1 MLLGMRQSPGP
12 TEASW
17 RFAAG
22 SGGAGLRP
30 MDNAAPLAPC
40 CAHSAEV
47 SKVKL
52 LKVKH
57 QVKRG
62 EGSSLE
68 SRAFT
73 SPRLKSGLVFNLTLS
88 ESKTPLFKHLQRQ
101 VLNL

>member
-1 MLLGMRQSPGP
+1 
-12 TEASW
+12 
-17 RFAAG
+17 
-22 SGGAGLRP
+22 
-30 MDNAAPLAPC
+30 MDSVAPLASC
-40 CAHSAEV
+40 YSHSAKEV

-68 SRAFT
+68 NRAFT
-73 SPRLKSGLVFNLTLS
+73 SPCLKSGPVFNLTLS